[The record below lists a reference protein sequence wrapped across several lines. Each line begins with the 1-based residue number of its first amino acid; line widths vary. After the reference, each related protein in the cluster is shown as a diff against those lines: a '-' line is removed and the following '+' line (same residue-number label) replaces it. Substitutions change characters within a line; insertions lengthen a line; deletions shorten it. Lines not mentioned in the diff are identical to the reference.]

1 MINGSC
7 INELRQQ
14 YPEGTRILLDYMDDK
29 YAVPT
34 GTRGTVLH
42 VDDGGNI
49 HMKWDNGRTLSLVP
63 EVDNFRKLTDQEIQ
77 EERQICSD
85 EIYIRPL

>member
-1 MINGSC
+1 MINGFC

-49 HMKWDNGRTLSLVP
+49 HMKWDNSRTLTTARLLSHPV
-63 EVDNFRKLTDQEIQ
+63 T
-77 EERQICSD
+77 
-85 EIYIRPL
+85 